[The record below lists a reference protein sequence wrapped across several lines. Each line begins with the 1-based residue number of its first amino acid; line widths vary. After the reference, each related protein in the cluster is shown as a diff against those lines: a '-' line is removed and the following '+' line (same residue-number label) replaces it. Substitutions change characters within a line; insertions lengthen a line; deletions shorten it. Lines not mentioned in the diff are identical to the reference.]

1 MPRSSHHHASVAV
14 LIILMIAVLPAMTM
28 SCAPVFPR
36 EALDKVDTRITFA
49 ELRKNPEQFKGAR
62 VLLAG
67 VIIAARN
74 TREGTLIEVLQKPA
88 DSRGGPVETDDTE
101 GRFILQSSQFLDA
114 AVYRPGRRLSVIAE
128 VLGRKELPL
137 DEILY
142 VYPLLVIREL
152 HLWEPY
158 SGPRFYFGVGV
169 SGRI

>member
-1 MPRSSHHHASVAV
+1 MVRSIRHRATDTLLLILLV
-14 LIILMIAVLPAMTM
+14 LLPSAG
-28 SCAPVFPR
+28 CAPVFPR
-36 EALDKVDTRITFA
+36 EALDAVDRRITFV

-67 VIIAARN
+67 VVIALRN

-88 DSRGGPVETDDTE
+88 DSSGGPIETDETG
-101 GRFILQSSQFLDA
+101 GRFILQSNQFLDA

-142 VYPLLVIREL
+142 AYPLLEIKNV

-158 SGPRFYFGVGV
+158 SGPRFFFGIGV